1 MFNIQALSSFIG
13 EGNYR
18 EMKEEIMNNITGMFI
33 DSGRQEESGVKVDR
47 KFVLDSLVTAYD
59 IIRSVSLDDAV
70 TFSKT
75 GNI

>member
-1 MFNIQALSSFIG
+1 
-13 EGNYR
+13 
-18 EMKEEIMNNITGMFI
+18 MNNITGMFI

>member
-1 MFNIQALSSFIG
+1 MFNIQTLSSFIG